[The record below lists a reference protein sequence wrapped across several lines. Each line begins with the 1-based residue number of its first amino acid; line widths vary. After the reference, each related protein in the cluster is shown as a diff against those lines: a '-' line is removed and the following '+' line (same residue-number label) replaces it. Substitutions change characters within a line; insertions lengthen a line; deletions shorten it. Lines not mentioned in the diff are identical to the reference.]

1 MPGLTAPPSCAGLFL
16 SCDFARYTAADGR
29 LYADIGLGIRRAA
42 MSAID
47 LLLHLDHLD
56 LGVAAPRAALA
67 LAQRLGARLDAL
79 YVADLPATAFS
90 LPEAVP
96 VQLEETQRRVA
107 EARTHDHQWQQAL
120 AARSLNGSWRVTQGD
135 TVQAVSQA
143 ASGYD
148 ILVMERSQ
156 KRSDAPVGFGSVSRC
171 VFASG
176 RPVLVVPDV
185 SPVPSVGANVLVAW
199 NGSRES
205 ALALAAAV
213 PLLQKAD
220 QVRVLDGSEMNA
232 DTLPVLPPPG
242 LADWLQRHGINARID
257 TLDSGPSHAAGPAV
271 LEAAHGQGADLIVM
285 GAWSRSRLAQM
296 VLGGTTRHLFMHGDV
311 PMLVA
316 H

>member
-1 MPGLTAPPSCAGLFL
+1 
-16 SCDFARYTAADGR
+16 
-29 LYADIGLGIRRAA
+29 
-42 MSAID
+42 MSDVD

-67 LAQRLGARLDAL
+67 LARRLDARLDAL

-96 VQLEETQRRVA
+96 VQLEETQRRVT
-107 EARTHDHQWQQAL
+107 EARAHEGAWLQAL
-120 AARSLNGSWRVTQGD
+120 AAHALTGAWRVTQGD
-135 TVQAVSQA
+135 TVQTISQA

-148 ILVMERSQ
+148 LLVMERSQ
-156 KRSDAPVGFGSVSRC
+156 QRSDAPVGFGSVSRC

-176 RPVLVVPDV
+176 RPVLVVPDLA
-185 SPVPSVGANVLVAW
+185 PVASLGANVLVAW

-213 PLLQKAD
+213 PILQKAE
-220 QVRVLDGSEMNA
+220 QVRVLDGSGMNA
-232 DTLPVLPPPG
+232 DMLPVLPPPG
-242 LADWLQRHGINARID
+242 LADWLQRRGIRASID
-257 TLDSGPSHAAGPAV
+257 VFDTGPNHAAGAA
-271 LEAAHGQGADLIVM
+271 LLDAAHRQGADLIVM

>member
-1 MPGLTAPPSCAGLFL
+1 
-16 SCDFARYTAADGR
+16 
-29 LYADIGLGIRRAA
+29 
-42 MSAID
+42 MSTID
-47 LLLHLDHLD
+47 LLLHLDHLELD
-56 LGVAAPRAALA
+56 AVAPRAAMA

-96 VQLEETQRRVA
+96 VQMEESHRRVA
-107 EARTHDHQWQQAL
+107 EAQTHDGAWRDAL
-120 AARSLNGSWRVTQGD
+120 ARLSLNGSWRVTQGD

-148 ILVMERSQ
+148 MLVMERSQ
-156 KRSDAPVGFGSVSRC
+156 RRSDAPVGFGSVSRC
-171 VFASG
+171 VFACG

-185 SPVPSVGANVLVAW
+185 APVATLGSRVLVAW

-213 PLLQKAD
+213 PLLQRAD
-220 QVRVLDGSEMNA
+220 EVRVLDGGEMNA

-242 LADWLQRHGINARID
+242 LADWLQRHGVTATVQRLD
-257 TLDSGPSHAAGPAV
+257 TGPSHAAGPAV
-271 LEAAHGQGADLIVM
+271 LDAAHAMRADLIVM

>member
-1 MPGLTAPPSCAGLFL
+1 
-16 SCDFARYTAADGR
+16 
-29 LYADIGLGIRRAA
+29 

-56 LGVAAPRAALA
+56 LDVAAPRAAVA

-79 YVADLPATAFS
+79 YVADLPATAFR

-107 EARTHDHQWQQAL
+107 EAQTHDGQWQQTL
-120 AARSLNGSWRVTQGD
+120 AAHALNGQWRVTQGD

-148 ILVMERSQ
+148 MLVMERSQ

-185 SPVPSVGANVLVAW
+185 SPVPSLGANILVAW

-205 ALALAAAV
+205 ALALAAAL
-213 PLLQKAD
+213 PLLQKAN
-220 QVRVLDGSEMNA
+220 QVRVLDGSDMNA
-232 DTLPVLPPPG
+232 DMLPVLPPPG
-242 LADWLQRHGINARID
+242 LADWLQRHGIEAHID

-271 LEAAHGQGADLIVM
+271 LEAAHAQGADLIVM

-296 VLGGTTRHLFMHGDV
+296 MLGGTTRHLFMHGDV

>member
-1 MPGLTAPPSCAGLFL
+1 
-16 SCDFARYTAADGR
+16 
-29 LYADIGLGIRRAA
+29 

-56 LGVAAPRAALA
+56 LDVAAPRAALA

-107 EARTHDHQWQQAL
+107 EAQTHDGQWQQTL
-120 AARSLNGSWRVTQGD
+120 AARSLSGHWRVTQGD

-148 ILVMERSQ
+148 MLVMERSQ

-185 SPVPSVGANVLVAW
+185 SPVPSLGANILVAW

-205 ALALAAAV
+205 ALALAAAL
-213 PLLQKAD
+213 PLLRKAD
-220 QVRVLDGSEMNA
+220 QVRVLDGSVMNA
-232 DTLPVLPPPG
+232 DMLPVLPPPG
-242 LADWLQRHGINARID
+242 LADWLQRHGIDAHID

-271 LEAAHGQGADLIVM
+271 LEAAHAQGADLIVM

-296 VLGGTTRHLFMHGDV
+296 MLGGTTRHLFMHGDV

>member
-1 MPGLTAPPSCAGLFL
+1 
-16 SCDFARYTAADGR
+16 
-29 LYADIGLGIRRAA
+29 

-56 LGVAAPRAALA
+56 FDVAAPRAALA

-107 EARTHDHQWQQAL
+107 EARTHEHHWQQTL

-148 ILVMERSQ
+148 LLVMERSQ

-185 SPVPSVGANVLVAW
+185 SPVPSVGTNVLVAW

-213 PLLQKAD
+213 PLLQKAE

-232 DTLPVLPPPG
+232 DMLPVLPPPG
-242 LADWLQRHGINARID
+242 LADWLQRHGVNARID
-257 TLDSGPSHAAGPAV
+257 RLDSGPNHAAGPAV
-271 LEAAHGQGADLIVM
+271 LDAAHSQGADLIVM

>member
-1 MPGLTAPPSCAGLFL
+1 MTTF
-16 SCDFARYTAADGR
+16 
-29 LYADIGLGIRRAA
+29 
-42 MSAID
+42 D

-56 LGVAAPRAALA
+56 LNAAAPRAAMA
-67 LAQRLGARLDAL
+67 LARRLGARLDAL

-107 EARTHDHQWQQAL
+107 EAQTHAPTWQQVL
-120 AARSLNGSWRVTQGD
+120 ATHGVGGTWRVTQGD
-135 TVQAVSQA
+135 TAQTVSLA

-148 ILVMERSQ
+148 FLVMERSQ
-156 KRSDAPVGFGSVSRC
+156 SRSDAPVGFGSVSRC

-176 RPVLVVPDV
+176 RPVLVVPDIA
-185 SPVPSVGANVLVAW
+185 PVTSVGARVLVAW

-205 ALALAAAV
+205 ALALAAATPV
-213 PLLQKAD
+213 LQKAED
-220 QVRVLDGSEMNA
+220 VLVIDGSEMNA
-232 DTLPVLPPPG
+232 DMLPVLPPPG
-242 LADWLQRHGINARID
+242 LADWLQRHDIRARIEPLS
-257 TLDSGPSHAAGPAV
+257 TGPSHAAGPAV
-271 LEAAHGQGADLIVM
+271 QETAHSMGADLIVM

>member
-1 MPGLTAPPSCAGLFL
+1 L
-16 SCDFARYTAADGR
+16 SCDFARYTATDGR

-107 EARTHDHQWQQAL
+107 EARTHDHHWQQAL
-120 AARSLNGSWRVTQGD
+120 AARSLNGGWRVTQGD

-220 QVRVLDGSEMNA
+220 LVRVLDGSEMNA
-232 DTLPVLPPPG
+232 DMLPVLPPPG

-271 LEAAHGQGADLIVM
+271 LEAAHSQGADLIVM

>member
-1 MPGLTAPPSCAGLFL
+1 MT
-16 SCDFARYTAADGR
+16 
-29 LYADIGLGIRRAA
+29 
-42 MSAID
+42 AID

-56 LGVAAPRAALA
+56 LGEAAPRAALA
-67 LAQRLGARLDAL
+67 LAHRLGARLDAL
-79 YVADLPATAFS
+79 YVADLPAAAFS

-96 VQLEETQRRVA
+96 VQLEETQRRVN
-107 EARTHDHQWQQAL
+107 EAQAYAGHWHQAL
-120 AARSLNGSWRVTQGD
+120 AAHALNGTWRVTQGD
-135 TVQAVSQA
+135 TVQTLSLA

-148 ILVMERSQ
+148 LLIMERSQ
-156 KRSDAPVGFGSVSRC
+156 QRSDAPVGFGSVSRC

-176 RPVLVVPDV
+176 RPVLVVPDLAPAV
-185 SPVPSVGANVLVAW
+185 SIGTNVLVAW

-213 PLLQKAD
+213 PILQKAD
-220 QVRVLDGSEMNA
+220 KVHVIDGSEMNA
-232 DTLPVLPPPG
+232 DMLPVLPPPG
-242 LADWLQRHGINARID
+242 LTEWLQRHGIRAEVKPFN
-257 TLDSGPSHAAGPAV
+257 TGPSHAAGPAV
-271 LEAAHGQGADLIVM
+271 LEAAHSQGADLIVM

>member
-1 MPGLTAPPSCAGLFL
+1 
-16 SCDFARYTAADGR
+16 
-29 LYADIGLGIRRAA
+29 

-107 EARTHDHQWQQAL
+107 EARTHDHHWQQVL

-220 QVRVLDGSEMNA
+220 LVRVLDGSEMNA
-232 DTLPVLPPPG
+232 DMLPVLPPPG

-271 LEAAHGQGADLIVM
+271 LEAAHSQGADLIVM

>member
-1 MPGLTAPPSCAGLFL
+1 
-16 SCDFARYTAADGR
+16 
-29 LYADIGLGIRRAA
+29 

-107 EARTHDHQWQQAL
+107 EAQTHDPIWQQAL
-120 AARSLNGSWRVTQGD
+120 SDHGLSGLWRVTQGD
-135 TVQAVSQA
+135 TVQTVSQA
-143 ASGYD
+143 TSGYD
-148 ILVMERSQ
+148 MLVMERSQ
-156 KRSDAPVGFGSVSRC
+156 QRSDAPVGFGSVSRC
-171 VFASG
+171 VFACG

-185 SPVPSVGANVLVAW
+185 APVASVGSRVLVAW

-205 ALALAAAV
+205 ALALAAALPV
-213 PLLQKAD
+213 LQKASEV
-220 QVRVLDGSEMNA
+220 QVLDGSEMNA
-232 DTLPVLPPPG
+232 DLLPVLPPPG
-242 LADWLQRHGINARID
+242 LADWLQRHGVKASIEPFSA
-257 TLDSGPSHAAGPAV
+257 GPSHAAGAAV
-271 LEAAHGQGADLIVM
+271 LDAAHGAGADLIVM

>member
-1 MPGLTAPPSCAGLFL
+1 MPP
-16 SCDFARYTAADGR
+16 
-29 LYADIGLGIRRAA
+29 
-42 MSAID
+42 ID
-47 LLLHLDHLD
+47 LLLHLEHLELD
-56 LGVAAPRAALA
+56 AAAPRAAMA
-67 LAQRLGARLDAL
+67 LASRLGARLDAL

-107 EARTHDHQWQQAL
+107 EAQEHEGAWRQAMSS
-120 AARSLNGSWRVTQGD
+120 RSLEGAWRVTQGD
-135 TVQAVSQA
+135 TVQTVSLA

-148 ILVMERSQ
+148 YLVMERSQ
-156 KRSDAPVGFGSVSRC
+156 QRSDAPVGFGSVSRC

-185 SPVPSVGANVLVAW
+185 APVAGIGANVLVAW

-205 ALALAAAV
+205 ALALAASV
-213 PLLQKAD
+213 PILRKAD
-220 QVRVLDGSEMNA
+220 QVHILDGSEMNA
-232 DTLPVLPPPG
+232 DMLPVLPPPG
-242 LADWLQRHGINARID
+242 LSDWLRRHGIQAGVE
-257 TLDSGPSHAAGPAV
+257 TLDTGPSHAAGPAV
-271 LEAAHGQGADLIVM
+271 LELAHRRGADLIVM

>member
-1 MPGLTAPPSCAGLFL
+1 
-16 SCDFARYTAADGR
+16 
-29 LYADIGLGIRRAA
+29 

-67 LAQRLGARLDAL
+67 LARRLDARLDAL

-107 EARTHDHQWQQAL
+107 EARLHQDAWQQAL
-120 AARSLNGSWRVTQGD
+120 AGHALVGAWRVTQGD
-135 TVQAVSQA
+135 TVQTVSQA

-148 ILVMERSQ
+148 MLIMERSQ
-156 KRSDAPVGFGSVSRC
+156 QRSDAPVGFGSVSRC

-185 SPVPSVGANVLVAW
+185 APVASVGVNVLVAW

-205 ALALAAAV
+205 ALALAAAL
-213 PLLQKAD
+213 PILQKAE
-220 QVRVLDGSEMNA
+220 QVHVLDGSEMNA
-232 DTLPVLPPPG
+232 EMLPVLPPPG
-242 LADWLQRHGINARID
+242 LDDWLERRGIRASIEVLD
-257 TLDSGPSHAAGPAV
+257 TSPNHAAGAA
-271 LEAAHGQGADLIVM
+271 LLDAAHRMGADLIVM

>member
-1 MPGLTAPPSCAGLFL
+1 
-16 SCDFARYTAADGR
+16 
-29 LYADIGLGIRRAA
+29 

-56 LGVAAPRAALA
+56 LDVAAPRAAMA

-107 EARTHDHQWQQAL
+107 EAQTHDGQWQQTL
-120 AARSLNGSWRVTQGD
+120 AARSLNGHWRVTQGD

-156 KRSDAPVGFGSVSRC
+156 KRSDAPVGFGSVSRV

-185 SPVPSVGANVLVAW
+185 SPVPSLGANILVAW

-205 ALALAAAV
+205 ALALAAAL

-220 QVRVLDGSEMNA
+220 QVRVLDGSDMNA
-232 DTLPVLPPPG
+232 DMLPVLPPPG
-242 LADWLQRHGINARID
+242 LADWLQRHGIDAHID
-257 TLDSGPSHAAGPAV
+257 TLDSGPSHAAGPPC
-271 LEAAHGQGADLIVM
+271 
-285 GAWSRSRLAQM
+285 WKRR
-296 VLGGTTRHLFMHGDV
+296 TPRV
-311 PMLVA
+311 PTLS
-316 H
+316 

>member
-1 MPGLTAPPSCAGLFL
+1 
-16 SCDFARYTAADGR
+16 
-29 LYADIGLGIRRAA
+29 

-67 LAQRLGARLDAL
+67 LARRLDARLDAL

-107 EARTHDHQWQQAL
+107 EAQTHQGSWAQTL
-120 AARSLNGSWRVTQGD
+120 AAHGLTGAWRVTQGD
-135 TVQAVSQA
+135 TVQTVSQA
-143 ASGYD
+143 ASGYEL
-148 ILVMERSQ
+148 LVMERSQ
-156 KRSDAPVGFGSVSRC
+156 QRSDAPVGFGSVSRC

-185 SPVPSVGANVLVAW
+185 APVTGIGANVLVAW

-205 ALALAAAV
+205 ALALAAAI
-213 PLLQKAD
+213 PILQKAE
-220 QVRVLDGSEMNA
+220 QVHVLDGSEMNA
-232 DTLPVLPPPG
+232 EMLPVLPPPG
-242 LADWLQRHGINARID
+242 LVDWLQRRGIRPTFEVLGTTPNN
-257 TLDSGPSHAAGPAV
+257 AAGAAV
-271 LEAAHGQGADLIVM
+271 LDTAHRVGADLIVM

>member
-1 MPGLTAPPSCAGLFL
+1 
-16 SCDFARYTAADGR
+16 
-29 LYADIGLGIRRAA
+29 
-42 MSAID
+42 MSTID

-56 LGVAAPRAALA
+56 LTVAAPRAALA
-67 LAQRLGARLDAL
+67 LARRLEARLDAL

-107 EARTHDHQWQQAL
+107 EAQTQAPAWQQAL
-120 AARSLNGSWRVTQGD
+120 AAHGLAGTWRVTQGD
-135 TVQAVSQA
+135 TAQTVSQA

-148 ILVMERSQ
+148 FLIMERSQ
-156 KRSDAPVGFGSVSRC
+156 ARSDAPVGFGSVSRC

-176 RPVLVVPDV
+176 RPVLVVPDIA
-185 SPVPSVGANVLVAW
+185 PVASIGAKILVAW

-205 ALALAAAV
+205 ALALAAAIPV
-213 PLLQKAD
+213 LRKAD
-220 QVRVLDGSEMNA
+220 EVLVLDGSEMNA
-232 DTLPVLPPPG
+232 EMLPVLPPPG
-242 LADWLQRHGINARID
+242 LSDWLQRHSIQARIE
-257 TLDSGPSHAAGPAV
+257 TFGTGPSHAAGPAV
-271 LEAAHGQGADLIVM
+271 QAAAHQFGADLIVM

>member
-1 MPGLTAPPSCAGLFL
+1 
-16 SCDFARYTAADGR
+16 
-29 LYADIGLGIRRAA
+29 

-67 LAQRLGARLDAL
+67 LARRLDARLDGL

-107 EARTHDHQWQQAL
+107 EARLHQDAWQQTL
-120 AARSLNGSWRVTQGD
+120 ATHGLFGAWRVTQGD
-135 TVQAVSQA
+135 TVQTVSQA

-148 ILVMERSQ
+148 ILIMERSQ
-156 KRSDAPVGFGSVSRC
+156 QRSDAPVGFGSVSRC

-176 RPVLVVPDV
+176 RPMLVVPDV
-185 SPVPSVGANVLVAW
+185 APVASVGANVLVAW

-205 ALALAAAV
+205 ALALAAAL
-213 PLLQKAD
+213 PILQKAE
-220 QVRVLDGSEMNA
+220 QVHVLDGSEMNA
-232 DTLPVLPPPG
+232 EMLPVLPPPG
-242 LADWLQRHGINARID
+242 LVDWLERRSVRASIEVLD
-257 TLDSGPSHAAGPAV
+257 TSPNHAAGAA
-271 LEAAHGQGADLIVM
+271 LLDAAHRMGADLIVM

>member
-1 MPGLTAPPSCAGLFL
+1 
-16 SCDFARYTAADGR
+16 
-29 LYADIGLGIRRAA
+29 

-56 LGVAAPRAALA
+56 LGAAAPRAALA
-67 LAQRLGARLDAL
+67 LAKRLGARLDAL

-96 VQLEETQRRVA
+96 VQLEETQRRVS
-107 EARTHDHQWQQAL
+107 EAQTHEGAWLQTL
-120 AARSLNGSWRVTQGD
+120 ATQGLTGSWRVTQGD

-143 ASGYD
+143 TSGYD
-148 ILVMERSQ
+148 LLVMERSQ
-156 KRSDAPVGFGSVSRC
+156 QRSDAPVGFGSVSRC
-171 VFASG
+171 VFACG

-185 SPVPSVGANVLVAW
+185 AAVGSIGARITVAW

-213 PLLQKAD
+213 PLLQRAD
-220 QVRVLDGSEMNA
+220 EVRVLDGSEMNE
-232 DTLPVLPPPG
+232 DMLPVLPPPG
-242 LADWLQRHGINARID
+242 LADWLDRHGIQAHVEPLN
-257 TLDSGPSHAAGPAV
+257 SGPSHAAGPAV
-271 LEAAHGQGADLIVM
+271 LAAAHAQGADLIVM

>member
-1 MPGLTAPPSCAGLFL
+1 
-16 SCDFARYTAADGR
+16 
-29 LYADIGLGIRRAA
+29 

-56 LGVAAPRAALA
+56 LGDAAPRAAIA
-67 LAQRLGARLDAL
+67 LAHRLDARLDAL

-107 EARTHDHQWQQAL
+107 EAQTHHALWQQTL
-120 AARSLNGSWRVTQGD
+120 AARSLNGQWRVTQGD
-135 TVQAVSQA
+135 TVQALSQA

-148 ILVMERSQ
+148 MLIMERSQ

-185 SPVPSVGANVLVAW
+185 APVPTLGTNILVAW

-205 ALALAAAV
+205 ALALAAAL
-213 PLLQKAD
+213 PLLKKAD
-220 QVRVLDGSEMNA
+220 HVRVLDGSDMNA
-232 DTLPVLPPPG
+232 DMLPVLPPPG
-242 LADWLQRHGINARID
+242 LADWLQRRGIDARID
-257 TLDSGPSHAAGPAV
+257 TLDSGPNHAAGAAV
-271 LEAAHGQGADLIVM
+271 LDAAHAQGADLIVM

>member
-1 MPGLTAPPSCAGLFL
+1 
-16 SCDFARYTAADGR
+16 
-29 LYADIGLGIRRAA
+29 
-42 MSAID
+42 
-47 LLLHLDHLD
+47 
-56 LGVAAPRAALA
+56 

-107 EARTHDHQWQQAL
+107 EARTHDHHWQQAL

-220 QVRVLDGSEMNA
+220 LVRVLDGSEMNA
-232 DTLPVLPPPG
+232 DMLPVLPPPG

-271 LEAAHGQGADLIVM
+271 LEAAHSQGADLIVM

>member
-1 MPGLTAPPSCAGLFL
+1 
-16 SCDFARYTAADGR
+16 
-29 LYADIGLGIRRAA
+29 

-47 LLLHLDHLD
+47 LLLHLDHCDLD
-56 LGVAAPRAALA
+56 VPASRAALA

-79 YVADLPATAFS
+79 YVADLPAAAFS

-107 EARTHDHQWQQAL
+107 EAHTYAIHWQQLLGAHGL
-120 AARSLNGSWRVTQGD
+120 TGAWRVTQGD
-135 TVQAVSQA
+135 TVQTVSQA

-148 ILVMERSQ
+148 FLIMERSQ
-156 KRSDAPVGFGSVSRC
+156 QRSDAPVGFGSVSRC

-176 RPVLVVPDV
+176 RPVLVVPDLA
-185 SPVPSVGANVLVAW
+185 PVADIGARVLVAW

-205 ALALAAAV
+205 ALALAAAI
-213 PLLQKAD
+213 PILQKAGD
-220 QVRVLDGSEMNA
+220 VLLLDGSEMNA
-232 DTLPVLPPPG
+232 DLLPVLPPPG
-242 LADWLQRHGINARID
+242 LADWLQRHGIRARSEVF
-257 TLDSGPSHAAGPAV
+257 DSGPSHAAGPAV
-271 LEAAHGQGADLIVM
+271 LDAAHKHGADLIVM

-296 VLGGTTRHLFMHGDV
+296 MLGGTTRHLFMHGDV

>member
-1 MPGLTAPPSCAGLFL
+1 
-16 SCDFARYTAADGR
+16 
-29 LYADIGLGIRRAA
+29 

-67 LAQRLGARLDAL
+67 LARRLDARLDAL

-107 EARTHDHQWQQAL
+107 EARLHQDAWQQAL
-120 AARSLNGSWRVTQGD
+120 AGHALVGAWRVTQGD
-135 TVQAVSQA
+135 TVQTVSQA

-148 ILVMERSQ
+148 MLIMERSQ
-156 KRSDAPVGFGSVSRC
+156 QRSDAPVGFGSVSRC

-185 SPVPSVGANVLVAW
+185 APVASVGVNVLVAW

-205 ALALAAAV
+205 ALALAAAL
-213 PLLQKAD
+213 PILQKAE
-220 QVRVLDGSEMNA
+220 QVHVLDGSEMNA
-232 DTLPVLPPPG
+232 EMLPVLPPPG
-242 LADWLQRHGINARID
+242 LVDWLERRGIRASIEVLD
-257 TLDSGPSHAAGPAV
+257 TSPNHAAGAA
-271 LEAAHGQGADLIVM
+271 LLDAAHRMGADLIVM
-285 GAWSRSRLAQM
+285 GSWSRSRLAQM

>member
-1 MPGLTAPPSCAGLFL
+1 MTA
-16 SCDFARYTAADGR
+16 
-29 LYADIGLGIRRAA
+29 
-42 MSAID
+42 MD

-56 LGVAAPRAALA
+56 LGAPAPRAALA

-96 VQLEETQRRVA
+96 VQLEEAQRRVA
-107 EARTHDHQWQQAL
+107 EAQTHDGVWRQAL
-120 AARSLNGSWRVTQGD
+120 GERHLSGAWRVSQGD
-135 TVQAVSQA
+135 TVQTVSQA

-148 ILVMERSQ
+148 LLVMERSQ
-156 KRSDAPVGFGSVSRC
+156 QRSDAPVGFGTVSRC

-185 SPVPSVGANVLVAW
+185 APITRIGANVLVAW

-205 ALALAAAV
+205 ALALAAALPV
-213 PLLQKAD
+213 LQQAD
-220 QVRVLDGSEMNA
+220 DIRVLDGSDMNA

-242 LADWLQRHGINARID
+242 LADWLQRHGINARIETFD
-257 TLDSGPSHAAGPAV
+257 TGPSHAAGPAV
-271 LEAAHGQGADLIVM
+271 LEAAHSQGADLIVM

-311 PMLVA
+311 PMLVT

>member
-1 MPGLTAPPSCAGLFL
+1 
-16 SCDFARYTAADGR
+16 
-29 LYADIGLGIRRAA
+29 

-56 LGVAAPRAALA
+56 LDVAAPRAAIA

-107 EARTHDHQWQQAL
+107 EAQTHDGQWQQTL
-120 AARSLNGSWRVTQGD
+120 AAHALNGQWRVTQGD

-148 ILVMERSQ
+148 MLVMERSQ

-185 SPVPSVGANVLVAW
+185 SPVPSLGANILVAW

-205 ALALAAAV
+205 ALALAAAL

-220 QVRVLDGSEMNA
+220 QVRVLDGSDMNA
-232 DTLPVLPPPG
+232 DMLPVLPPPG
-242 LADWLQRHGINARID
+242 LADWLQRHGIEAHID

-271 LEAAHGQGADLIVM
+271 LEAAHAQGDDLIVM
-285 GAWSRSRLAQM
+285 GAWSPSRLAQM
-296 VLGGTTRHLFMHGDV
+296 MLGGTTRHLFMHGDV